1 MLPGLHTGFSRGRSG
16 GLVLPSL
23 SEFSTVRVVRKDDV
37 NVFLERAEMVMDL
50 KTVIHSE
57 VNQKEKT
64 NIVY

>member
-1 MLPGLHTGFSRGRSG
+1 M
-16 GLVLPSL
+16 PSL